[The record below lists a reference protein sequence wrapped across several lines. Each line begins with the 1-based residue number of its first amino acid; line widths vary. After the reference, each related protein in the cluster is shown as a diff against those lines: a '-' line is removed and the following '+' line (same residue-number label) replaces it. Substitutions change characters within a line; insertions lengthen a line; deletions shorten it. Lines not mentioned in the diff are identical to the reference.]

1 MLQRYTILVAVLG
14 AWLMMAGCASKSQRV
29 DPETARLLVGSQQAL
44 YRGELRRAQVLADRA
59 ATRQPRLADA
69 HFQRGRVWSVM
80 RQYENA
86 KAAYLQAVSLD
97 PAYHEAWINLGHN
110 ASRQLKYYAALRYY
124 EKARMAEPAKVGV
137 HIGRAHASLGDADS
151 AAVAYKQALEADSTN
166 AAAHL
171 WLSVL
176 YKDRGDLPRALQ
188 HARQA
193 LALNPDDPDYRY
205 VIGAQLL
212 SAGELDEAQSH
223 LQAVVQH
230 QPWHYGA
237 LYRLGRVMA
246 RREDSD
252 RAERLIARADS
263 IQRLQ
268 GDVVRLEEVIR
279 MKPEDPRPWV
289 KMGNLLQEIGRHQ
302 EAMQAFRVAET
313 LAASSTP

>member
-1 MLQRYTILVAVLG
+1 MVRRFPICMVLLG
-14 AWLMMAGCASKSQRV
+14 AWLMIAGCASKSQRV

-44 YRGELRRAQVLADRA
+44 YKGELRRAQVLADRA
-59 ATRQPRLADA
+59 ATRRPRVADA
-69 HFQRGRVWSVM
+69 HFQRGRVLSVM
-80 RQYENA
+80 RQYEDA
-86 KAAYLQAVSLD
+86 EEAYLQAVSLD
-97 PAYHEAWINLGHN
+97 PSYHEAWINLGHN

-124 EKARMAEPAKVGV
+124 EKAMGPEPAKVGV
-137 HIGRAHASLGDADS
+137 HIGRAYASLGHADS
-151 AAVAYKQALEADSTN
+151 ARIAYEQALEADTSN

-176 YKDRGDLPRALQ
+176 YKDQGNLPRALQ
-188 HARQA
+188 HARRA

-205 VIGAQLL
+205 VVGAQLL
-212 SAGELDEAQSH
+212 AAGELDEAQSH
-223 LQAVVQH
+223 LQAVAQH

-246 RREDSD
+246 RRGDSD

-279 MKPEDPRPWV
+279 MRPEDPRPWV
-289 KMGNLLQEIGRHQ
+289 TMGNLLQEIGRRQ

-313 LAASSTP
+313 LAASPTP